1 MRIGIASF
9 AHPHAS
15 SYTRILTGTD
25 GIEVL
30 IADPDRGPG
39 EDWRLQAWQ
48 RAQAA
53 GAIALPG
60 YDELFAAGLD
70 GLVVCSEN
78 AAHHE
83 LVMRAAGA
91 RIPVLCEKP
100 LATTLAHARDMV
112 TACERSG
119 VPLMM
124 AYPVRFS
131 PAVAA
136 LNRAVAEGTLGPLQA
151 CVGRNNGQI
160 PLGGPSWFTDPA
172 LAGGGA
178 LMDHVV
184 HVADILLMLLGGPP
198 VQVYAQA
205 SRIFHGGAARVETGG
220 ILAVT
225 FSSGV
230 AATIDFSWSRPDSY
244 PTWGGVTLELAGE
257 RGTLTADVFGPTL
270 TGFSD
275 DSGGPVWIS
284 LADDLDRLMLEEFL
298 AAIGEGRPP
307 SPDGRAGLATLEIV
321 LAGYE
326 SARTGQPVPVAA
338 VAEAGAGGPGEA
350 AGGAAH

>member
-9 AHPHAS
+9 AHLHAPG
-15 SYTRILTGTD
+15 YARILAGID

-30 IADPDRGPG
+30 IADPDRAPG
-39 EDWRLQAWQ
+39 QDWRERAWQ
-48 RAQAA
+48 GAQSA
-53 GAIALPG
+53 GAVPLPG

-78 AAHHE
+78 TAHRD
-83 LVMRAAGA
+83 LVIRAAEAG
-91 RIPVLCEKP
+91 IPVLCEKP
-100 LATTLAHARDMV
+100 LATTLADARQMV
-112 TACERSG
+112 IACERHG

-131 PAVAA
+131 PVVGELCRVVTGGRLGA
-136 LNRAVAEGTLGPLQA
+136 LRA
-151 CVGRNNGQI
+151 CVGRNNGRI
-160 PLGGPSWFTDPA
+160 PLGGRSWFTDPD

-184 HVADILLMLLGGPP
+184 HVADILLMLLASPP

-205 SRIFHGGAARVETGG
+205 NRIFRGGTVQVETGG

-225 FSSGV
+225 FGNGV
-230 AATIDFSWSRPDSY
+230 VATIDFSWSRPDSY
-244 PTWGGVTLELAGE
+244 PTWGGVTLEVSGD
-257 RGTLTADVFGPTL
+257 RGTLAADVFGPTL

-275 DSGGPVWIS
+275 DTGSPLWIS
-284 LADDLDRLMLEEFL
+284 LAEDLDRLMLEEFL
-298 AAIGEGRPP
+298 AAIREGRPP
-307 SPDGRAGLATLEIV
+307 VPDGRAGLATLEIV

-326 SARTGQPVPVAA
+326 SARTGQPVPIGPAA
-338 VAEAGAGGPGEA
+338 QGGRA
-350 AGGAAH
+350 AR

>member
-9 AHPHAS
+9 AHLHAS
-15 SYTRILTGTD
+15 SYGRILTGTD
-25 GIEVL
+25 GIELL
-30 IADPDRGPG
+30 ITDPDQTAGPATG
-39 EDWRLQAWQ
+39 EDRRHQAWQ
-48 RAQAA
+48 RAVDA
-53 GAIALPG
+53 GAVPLPG

-70 GLVVCSEN
+70 GVIVCSEN
-78 AAHHE
+78 AGHRD
-83 LVMRAAGA
+83 LVIRAAEAG
-91 RIPVLCEKP
+91 IPVLCEKP
-100 LATTLAHARDMV
+100 LATTLADGRAMV
-112 TACERSG
+112 AACERRG

-131 PAVAA
+131 PAVAE
-136 LNRAVAEGTLGPLQA
+136 LRRAVVAGTLGELQA
-151 CVGRNNGQI
+151 CVGRNNGRI
-160 PLGGPSWFTDPA
+160 PLGGRSWFTDQD

-184 HVADILLMLLGGPP
+184 HVADVLLMLLDSPA

-205 SRIFHGGAARVETGG
+205 NRIFHGGTVQVETGG

-225 FSSGV
+225 FGSGV

-244 PTWGGVTLELAGE
+244 PVWGGVTLELAGDD
-257 RGTLTADVFGPTL
+257 GTLTADVFGPTL

-275 DSGGPVWIS
+275 DTGGPVWLS
-284 LADDLDRLMLEEFL
+284 LAADLDRLMLEEFL

-307 SPDGRAGLATLEIV
+307 VPDGRAGLATLEIV

-326 SARTGQPVPVAA
+326 SARTGQPVPV
-338 VAEAGAGGPGEA
+338 GPGS
-350 AGGAAH
+350 